1 MRKILETPRLI
12 LRELHHDDAPFI
24 VDLVN
29 TPSWLR
35 FIGDRGVHNTVDA
48 INYLD
53 NGPINSYLKNGFGLW
68 LIVLKV
74 EDKPVGMC
82 GLIQRIGLDDIDIG
96 FALLPEYEGHG
107 IGYEAA
113 AATLQYGLEELNIPR
128 IVAITDPENV
138 ASINLIQK
146 IGMKAE
152 GTVRLPGEDLD
163 LLLFGI
169 NAS

>member
-1 MRKILETPRLI
+1 MRKILETPRVI

>member
-12 LRELHHDDAPFI
+12 LRELHHDDASFI

-113 AATLQYGLEELNIPR
+113 AATLQYGMQELNIPR

-138 ASINLIQK
+138 ASIHLIQK